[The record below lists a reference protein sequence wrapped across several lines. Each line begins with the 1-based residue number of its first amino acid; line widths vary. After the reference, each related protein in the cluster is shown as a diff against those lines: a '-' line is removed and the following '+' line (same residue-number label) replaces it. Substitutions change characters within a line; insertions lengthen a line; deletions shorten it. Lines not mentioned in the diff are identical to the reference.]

1 MKNVTINRCI
11 LASKNIYRKCWSE
24 TRVQIFKQ
32 GKMAIK
38 KRRRV
43 VKLQKGALSNNL
55 SFLRVLIQKIKALKS
70 WINHRK
76 QSNPRSRDISLKGR
90 GKHSPV
96 PEQHAHTHTHLI
108 PSELFKVPRSAA
120 DVCDLEQSAD
130 LSKSQEWSSI
140 QRPITPQSTAVSWGW
155 ASGGL
160 LNGMHKLSALT
171 QISSVLKHYLKT
183 PKNMTIRTASYL
195 NSSIW
200 RRLFGDLC
208 WRLLDVSVS
217 QNCSDEQIKIFVN
230 MN

>member
-1 MKNVTINRCI
+1 MKSFQNENVTINRCN
-11 LASKNIYRKCWSE
+11 LASKNIYRSAKCWSE

-43 VKLQKGALSNNL
+43 VKLQKEALSNNL
-55 SFLRVLIQKIKALKS
+55 SFLRVLIQKIKALKT

-76 QSNPRSRDISLKGR
+76 QSNPHSRDISLKGR

-96 PEQHAHTHTHLI
+96 PEQHARTHLI

-140 QRPITPQSTAVSWGW
+140 QRPITPQSSAVSRGW

-160 LNGMHKLSALT
+160 FKRDVQALALI
-171 QISSVLKHYLKT
+171 QISSVLKHCLKT
-183 PKNMTIRTASYL
+183 LKK
-195 NSSIW
+195 W
-200 RRLFGDLC
+200 RFVQ
-208 WRLLDVSVS
+208 LL
-217 QNCSDEQIKIFVN
+217 I
-230 MN
+230 